1 MPQITTNAIVVRRA
15 DYRENDRMI
24 TLFSPPLGRIDAMCR
39 GCRRQ
44 KSPLMAAS
52 ELFCSGEYVLYMA
65 GDKATVVSCAV
76 TDTYYELRADYER
89 LSHGMYCLEL
99 CAAAIQPMQENERL
113 FLLLLRSL
121 AHLCYGDI
129 APRRVTAVFLM
140 GMTSLLGFRPQVGR
154 CAHCGTPVIQA
165 AAQHEDTLIA
175 AFSPEAGGVLCPGC
189 SAGERCRLREKDV
202 LYLQAIMKRGLKT
215 LDEEGECPDSLF
227 DALRQMAEG
236 KLDTPVKSGRMLV

>member
-24 TLFSPPLGRIDAMCR
+24 TLFSPAMGRIDAMCR

-52 ELFCSGEYVLYMA
+52 ELFCSGEYVLYQA
-65 GDKATVVSCAV
+65 GDRCTVVSCAV
-76 TDTYYELRADYER
+76 TDTYYSLRADYER

-99 CAAAIQPMQENERL
+99 CAAAIQPGQENERL
-113 FLLLLRSL
+113 FLLLLKAL
-121 AHLCYGDI
+121 AHLCYGDVQ
-129 APRRVTAVFLM
+129 PRRVTAVFLM

-154 CAHCGTPVIQA
+154 CARCGTPVIQA

-175 AFSPEAGGVLCPGC
+175 AFGPEAGGVLCPGC
-189 SAGERCRLREKDV
+189 SAGEKCRLREKDI

-215 LDEEGECPDSLF
+215 LGEEGECPDSLF
-227 DALRQMAEG
+227 EALRQMAEG
-236 KLDTPVKSGRMLV
+236 RLDTPIKSGRMLI